1 MSSATTPVSQKRSF
15 WSRTLRWSYIVPRVF
30 IVVAI
35 TSFIHWGL
43 DPLLR
48 WTAVQTLQSIT
59 GARADIGSLNTTFFP
74 PGITLEK
81 VALADAERPGTNLI
95 AFDQLELSLAGQP
108 LLRKQFVV
116 DKGRLTGVC
125 FRSQRAD
132 DGQLEPTED
141 TPESSE
147 PSWMSEKL
155 RSMSDEWL
163 ANLTQDIREQLDPN
177 VLETYR
183 VGNTIY
189 ARWDDRFQEMSDRTR
204 LLEPRFRDLKDTFE
218 NAKQGDPIQQIEQY
232 LQAAQ
237 KAEQLTIEAR
247 QIQQELTDIAPEVR
261 SDFSML
267 DQARKNDQQMVMRK
281 VSLLRPDARRISET
295 LLGKEM
301 YLQLQKMLSW
311 IETADSYH
319 RSLKEQVKPPRPF
332 GKEFQ
337 FEIQNPSPNFV
348 IRELLVSGH
357 VDVDGEQTP
366 FEAQLCDVTENAPL
380 LGSPCVLRL
389 KATGRTPVQLKVCYD
404 ATTPQAT
411 TEILADY
418 RNPEGRIF
426 SAGRQDKVMFSG
438 NLTDL
443 SWNMQLRVT
452 GSDLAGQVQLDS
464 VLKDPLFTGGDD
476 IRPELLEAAADAV
489 SGISQIHAALDLS
502 GTLKQPEMDL
512 HSDVGE
518 QISEGLQTAF
528 SNQVRN
534 AKKRL
539 AEEINAL
546 ASDQVSRLTL
556 RFESEYDR
564 LTTENAQLI
573 RQAQEIQKIVASI
586 RSGNMD
592 TSTMIRQVRSSG
604 VLPQKQQKQVDRAF
618 NSLNNAMKST
628 KMTETLIPPGRI
640 GIPRRSASAE

>member
-15 WSRTLRWSYIVPRVF
+15 WSRSLRWSYIVPRVL
-30 IVVAI
+30 IVAAI

-48 WTAVQTLQSIT
+48 WTAVQALQSIT
-59 GARADIGSLNTTFFP
+59 GARADIGSLNTKFFP

-81 VALADAERPGTNLI
+81 VALADAQRPGTNLI

-116 DKGRLTGVC
+116 EKGRLTGVC

-132 DGQLEPTED
+132 DGQLEPTEEIE
-141 TPESSE
+141 ESSE
-147 PSWMSEKL
+147 PSWISEKIQSL
-155 RSMSDEWL
+155 SDEWL
-163 ANLTQDIREQLDPN
+163 TNLTQDIKEQLDPN

-183 VGNTIY
+183 LGNTIY

-204 LLEPRFRDLKDTFE
+204 LLEPRFRDVKDTFE

-247 QIQQELTDIAPEVR
+247 QIQQELTDIVPEVR

-311 IETADSYH
+311 LETADSYH
-319 RSLKEQVKPPRPF
+319 RELKQQVKPPRPL

-337 FEIQNPSPNFV
+337 FAVQNPSPNFV
-348 IRELLVSGH
+348 IRELSVSGH
-357 VDVDGEQTP
+357 VDVDGEQMP

-380 LGSPCVLRL
+380 LGRPCVLRL
-389 KATGRTPVQLKVCYD
+389 KATGSTPVQLKVCYD

-476 IRPELLEAAADAV
+476 VRPELLEAAADAV
-489 SGISQIHAALDLS
+489 SGINQIHAALDLS
-502 GTLKQPEMDL
+502 GTLKQPEMNL

-518 QISEGLQTAF
+518 QISAGLQTAF

-539 AEEINAL
+539 AEEINTL
-546 ASDQVSRLTL
+546 ASDQVSRLTS
-556 RFESEYDR
+556 RFASEYDR
-564 LTTENAQLI
+564 LTAENAQLI

-592 TSTMIRQVRSSG
+592 PSAMIRQVKSSG

-628 KMTETLIPPGRI
+628 KLTDTLIPPGRI